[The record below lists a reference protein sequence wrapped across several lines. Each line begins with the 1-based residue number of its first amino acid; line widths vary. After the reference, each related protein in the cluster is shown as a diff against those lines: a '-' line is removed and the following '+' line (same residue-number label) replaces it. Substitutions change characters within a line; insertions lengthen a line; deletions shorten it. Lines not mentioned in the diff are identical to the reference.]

1 MTSRVTYLGGL
12 RTECEHLQSKSK
24 FITDAPLD
32 NQGKGEAFS
41 PTDTV
46 ATALASCMFT
56 IIGIKA
62 RDNGLDVDGAYAEVT
77 KTMAADPRRISGIKV
92 AIRFPASYEEKNR
105 KILERAAKTCPVLYS
120 LHPDIVLDIS
130 FHYKHEKNII

>member
-1 MTSRVTYLGGL
+1 MTSRVTYLGDL
-12 RTECEHLQSKSK
+12 RTSCEHLQSNNV
-24 FITDAPLD
+24 FITDAPVD
-32 NQGKGEAFS
+32 NEGKGEAFS

-56 IIGIKA
+56 IMGIKA
-62 RDNGLDVDGAYAEVT
+62 RDLNLDIEGAYAEVT

-92 AIRFPASYEEKNR
+92 VISFPTSFKDKDR

-120 LHPDIVLDIS
+120 LNPVIVLDIS
-130 FHYKHEKNII
+130 FQYKNEKIDS